1 MITGKMENAIR
12 AASISEVIST
22 YTRISAH
29 PHLQV
34 PLHLT
39 LSHHLFFLNPK
50 RQAPC
55 SPIAALL
62 FSTFPSFFIQYK
74 KPPFSFCVF
83 ILTNEKEGKNQILAL
98 NIKFMPYYNKTYIAS

>member
-1 MITGKMENAIR
+1 MITGKMENAIC

-55 SPIAALL
+55 SSIAALL
-62 FSTFPSFFIQYK
+62 FSTFPSFFY
-74 KPPFSFCVF
+74 P
-83 ILTNEKEGKNQILAL
+83 T
-98 NIKFMPYYNKTYIAS
+98 

>member
-1 MITGKMENAIR
+1 MITGKMENAIC

-50 RQAPC
+50 KTSAMQLN
-55 SPIAALL
+55 SSTALFH
-62 FSTFPSFFIQYK
+62 FSLIFLSIPQFNLWVLPLVT
-74 KPPFSFCVF
+74 
-83 ILTNEKEGKNQILAL
+83 
-98 NIKFMPYYNKTYIAS
+98 